1 MGRFNLMHCLPHPSM
16 HGLHGYNE
24 VIETVAWGL
33 RELGHEV
40 SHTMNKFELGST
52 NIIFGA
58 QVLPIDFLER
68 LPEDSIVYNFEQR
81 KNYVP
86 SQLDE
91 EKRRYG
97 RRFQIWEY
105 SPQNLEAWG
114 AIGITNVKTVPIGYA
129 PILSRIEKPAIQDI
143 DVLLYGVAGDARL
156 NAIYLL
162 SRAGMST
169 VFVSG
174 LYGEARDNLISRSK
188 IVLNISFHQPCPIF
202 EVVRVSYLLAN
213 KKAVVATLGP
223 DTEVPE
229 GINTCV
235 KFSSIETIVDDCRF
249 LLDNDSVRTE
259 LENAGFDFF
268 SKFDI
273 RDILSN
279 VL

>member
-1 MGRFNLMHCLPHPSM
+1 MGRFNLMLCLPHPRM
-16 HGLHGYNE
+16 HGLNGYNE

-40 SHTMNKFELGST
+40 SRTMNKFELGST

-58 QVLPIDFLER
+58 QVLPNDFLEK

-81 KNYVP
+81 KDYAP
-86 SQLDE
+86 AQLNE
-91 EKRRYG
+91 EKHRYG
-97 RRFQIWEY
+97 KRFQIWEY
-105 SPQNLEAWG
+105 SPQNLAAWDS
-114 AIGITNVKTVPIGYA
+114 IGITNVKTVPIGYA
-129 PILSRIEKPAIQDI
+129 PILSRIEKPANQDI
-143 DVLLYGVAGDARL
+143 DILIYGVAGEARL
-156 NAIYLL
+156 NAFYLL
-162 SRAGMST
+162 SRAGMSA

-188 IVLNISFHQPCPIF
+188 IVLNISFHQTSPIF

-213 KKAVVATLGP
+213 RKAVVAILEPNTV
-223 DTEVPE
+223 VPE
-229 GINTCV
+229 GIN
-235 KFSSIETIVDDCRF
+235 SSIKITSFDSIVDDCRF
-249 LLDNDSVRTE
+249 LLDNDSARTN